1 MAKRSRRPL
10 LDGRCPADLR
20 DRVSPRLRR
29 GGIFSSGV
37 QALVQRHA
45 GDVPKERAH
54 GLLAGRRP
62 VRSGRW
68 AAIALCA
75 LALGRCGGGPTT
87 PTGDGTPTITI
98 TASGV
103 TPTQVTVHVGDRVT
117 FLNSDIRIH
126 AMSSDP
132 ITVHTDCPA
141 INDVGLLNPGQ
152 SRSTGVFDV
161 ARVCGF
167 HDHTNELD
175 PTWHGTIVV
184 Q

>member
-1 MAKRSRRPL
+1 M
-10 LDGRCPADLR
+10 
-20 DRVSPRLRR
+20 
-29 GGIFSSGV
+29 
-37 QALVQRHA
+37 
-45 GDVPKERAH
+45 
-54 GLLAGRRP
+54 
-62 VRSGRW
+62 RSGRW

-87 PTGDGTPTITI
+87 PSGDGTPTITI